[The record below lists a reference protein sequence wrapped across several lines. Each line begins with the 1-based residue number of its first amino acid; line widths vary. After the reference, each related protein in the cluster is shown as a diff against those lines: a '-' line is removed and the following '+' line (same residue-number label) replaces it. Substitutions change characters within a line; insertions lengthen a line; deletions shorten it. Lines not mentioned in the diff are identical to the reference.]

1 MRAGT
6 RPLVGGAVML
16 VWWAGVAG
24 AQAAKSRTTTEIGTG
39 VGVTILSQSGLNSIT
54 HIGAPGGA
62 GPIAP
67 FSPLLYASFFATPT
81 VIVEPQ
87 ASFSSTSS
95 SGTTDTFIFIAGQVA
110 YLFSPHQTGS
120 AYLGANVAFQ
130 TLSETGA
137 TSVSGPG
144 FGGELGYRFTV
155 RNSLAIRLN
164 GRYRRWFSDFK
175 DLNEIGFGLG
185 FGATF

>member
-1 MRAGT
+1 MRAAT
-6 RPLVGGAVML
+6 RLFGGGSVML
-16 VWWAGVAG
+16 VWWAAVAG
-24 AQAAKSRTTTEIGTG
+24 AQAAQSRATTEVGTG
-39 VGVTILSQSGLNSIT
+39 VGVTILSRSGFNSIT

-62 GPIAP
+62 GPVAP
-67 FSPLLYASFFATPT
+67 FSPLLYASFFATPS
-81 VIVEPQ
+81 VMVEPQ
-87 ASFSSTSS
+87 LSFSSTSS

-130 TLSETGA
+130 SLSETGT

-144 FGGELGYRFTV
+144 FGGELGYRFKV

-185 FGATF
+185 LGATF